1 MQFAVKR
8 KYNYKIIVKKYWEW
22 GRKKPGMQ
30 LMFSLD
36 SYKSPTCG
44 YNTVSLSENVFVSI
58 AYTERKNKFI

>member
-1 MQFAVKR
+1 
-8 KYNYKIIVKKYWEW
+8 
-22 GRKKPGMQ
+22 
-30 LMFSLD
+30 MFSLD